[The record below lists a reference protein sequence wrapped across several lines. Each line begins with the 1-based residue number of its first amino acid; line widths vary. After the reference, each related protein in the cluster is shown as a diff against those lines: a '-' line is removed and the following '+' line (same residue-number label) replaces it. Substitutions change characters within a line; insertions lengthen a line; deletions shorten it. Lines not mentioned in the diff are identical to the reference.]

1 MVRLGL
7 RADRVRLIG
16 AVLGGLAALGL
27 GISPASAQQREVPP
41 SREAAQYS
49 FASIVKRTAPAVV
62 NVYVRGQGRTFVSPF
77 ADDPIFRRFFGNS
90 FGMPR
95 ERAQSSLGSGVIVS
109 ADGVVVT
116 NAHVL
121 KVAGAAQISLVLSDR
136 RELNARVL
144 LQDEKTDIA
153 VLRIEG
159 GQGAPGGQ
167 GRFPHLEFADSD
179 EVEVGDMVL
188 AIGNPFGV
196 GQTVT
201 SGIISALGRS
211 RVTRSDA
218 QSFIQT
224 DAAINPGNSGGALVD
239 MAGRVVGINTA
250 IYSKSGG
257 SMGIG
262 FAIPANLV
270 KLVVESAVTGRKLE
284 RPWLGA
290 KLETVTRELAE
301 QLKLG
306 RVAGALVA
314 RLQDKGPAAEAGLQA
329 GDVIVGVDGHEVDDA
344 RAVHYRL
351 TTRGIGNRAQL
362 DVVRKGQAH
371 QDRAGAA
378 GGAAGCA
385 RHPRP
390 RRRAP
395 LRRGAR
401 GRHPA
406 GHGRGAG
413 HRRGG
418 RRRRRL
424 SPPAVD
430 RGQARLPARR
440 RDPAGGA
447 PAHRLRG
454 GAGERAHAA
463 PARLAG
469 DGEARQAG
477 SAAATGRI
485 IGGVT
490 FSCRV
495 LRDTT
500 AIRTL

>member
-1 MVRLGL
+1 MVRLGV
-7 RADRVRLIG
+7 RADRAWLIG
-16 AVLGGLAALGL
+16 AVLGGVAALGP
-27 GISPASAQQREVPP
+27 GMSPASAQQREVPP
-41 SREAAQYS
+41 SRAAAQYS

-62 NVYVRGQGRTFVSPF
+62 NVYVRGQARTFVSPF

-95 ERAQSSLGSGVIVS
+95 ERAQNSLGSGVIVS

-136 RELNARVL
+136 REFNARVL
-144 LQDEKTDIA
+144 LADEKTDIA

-159 GQGAPGGQ
+159 GQGAPGIQ

-250 IYSKSGG
+250 IYTKSGG
-257 SMGIG
+257 SQGIG

-270 KLVVESAVTGRKLE
+270 RLVVESAVTGRKLE

-290 KLETVTRELAE
+290 KLEAVTRELAD

-344 RAVHYRL
+344 RAVHYQL

-362 DVVRKGQAH
+362 DVVRKG
-371 QDRAGAA
+371 
-378 GGAAGCA
+378 
-385 RHPRP
+385 RP
-390 RRRAP
+390 TKVELA
-395 LRRGAR
+395 LR
-401 GRHPA
+401 
-406 GHGRGAG
+406 
-413 HRRGG
+413 
-418 RRRRRL
+418 
-424 SPPAVD
+424 
-430 RGQARLPARR
+430 
-440 RDPAGGA
+440 
-447 PAHRLRG
+447 
-454 GAGERAHAA
+454 AA
-463 PARLAG
+463 PAGALDARDLAG
-469 DGEARQAG
+469 THPFDGARAANILPGTAAELGIDEEEGVVLLSVRPRSTAARLGFQPGDVILQVGRQRIASVAELESVLAQRQRGWLVVVKRGQQVLQLQLAG
-477 SAAATGRI
+477 
-485 IGGVT
+485 
-490 FSCRV
+490 
-495 LRDTT
+495 
-500 AIRTL
+500 

>member
-1 MVRLGL
+1 MGTGRRLAGS
-7 RADRVRLIG
+7 
-16 AVLGGLAALGL
+16 VLALAGL
-27 GISPASAQQREVPP
+27 GALLLGTAPAGAQQREVPP
-41 SREAAQYS
+41 SRAAAQYS

-62 NVYVRGQGRTFVSPF
+62 NVYVRGQARTFVSPF
-77 ADDPIFRRFFGNS
+77 ADDPIFRRFFGDS
-90 FGMPR
+90 FGMPQ
-95 ERAQSSLGSGVIVS
+95 ERVQSSLGSGVIVS
-109 ADGVVVT
+109 PDGVVVT

-121 KVAGAAQISLVLSDR
+121 KVAGAAQISLVLADR

-153 VLRIEG
+153 VLHIEG
-159 GQGAPGGQ
+159 GPAAGQ

-179 EVEVGDMVL
+179 ELEVGDMVL

-250 IYSKSGG
+250 IYTRSGG
-257 SMGIG
+257 SQGIG

-290 KLETVTRELAE
+290 KLETVTRGLADE
-301 QLKLG
+301 LKLG

-329 GDVIVGVDGHEVDDA
+329 GDVIVGVDGHDVDDA

-351 TTRGIGNRAQL
+351 TTRGIGNHAQL
-362 DVVRKGQAH
+362 EIVRKGRNTKLELA
-371 QDRAGAA
+371 
-378 GGAAGCA
+378 
-385 RHPRP
+385 
-390 RRRAP
+390 
-395 LRRGAR
+395 LR
-401 GRHPA
+401 
-406 GHGRGAG
+406 
-413 HRRGG
+413 
-418 RRRRRL
+418 
-424 SPPAVD
+424 
-430 RGQARLPARR
+430 
-440 RDPAGGA
+440 
-447 PAHRLRG
+447 
-454 GAGERAHAA
+454 AA
-463 PARLAG
+463 PADVIGTRDLAG
-469 DGEARQAG
+469 THPFDGARVANILPGTAEELGIDEEEGVAVVAVRPQSTAARLGFRPGDVILQVGRERIGSVAELERALRQRQRGWLVVVKRGNQVLQLQMAG
-477 SAAATGRI
+477 
-485 IGGVT
+485 
-490 FSCRV
+490 
-495 LRDTT
+495 
-500 AIRTL
+500 